1 MRRFG
6 PRLQPDME
14 DKSSVR
20 LAVGPE
26 IDAPDDGSK
35 RSLETAI
42 RRFKVSNALKQLE
55 KTGNKLKRVVAAHDP
70 TDVFYASGLHPKA
83 FETEPTGLS
92 VPHLLLELEDG
103 QRWGIT
109 DVSVGYSGGS
119 PPRVREFLK
128 AAGLNGDLAKAVAEY
143 WSFSDTDV
151 DLGKST
157 RNSEEE
163 PYYKLGGLPRAQG
176 SGYVVEL
183 TYPGLAQEF
192 RGDSTL
198 YQDQALHRKRLENWI
213 EFLES
218 EECPS
223 WARGA
228 RIARVFVDSQE
239 ARSQGFTINEEPVDI
254 VLEQGVVQL
263 WIVADAPRQSN
274 QQLTA
279 AQYAGLALADLESET
294 LTRLETAD
302 GRKVLWRFLVAQFGP
317 SRPRFI
323 DFGGVDEGRLQ
334 CVPTGS
340 EGRFIR
346 RPRPKVQQ
354 G

>member
-1 MRRFG
+1 MNWRVDFLRGTASITTVLALVSLPTIVRLNWAWVLFAALVVPGLFQYAKMRRFG

-198 YQDQALHRKRLENWI
+198 YQDQALHIGN
-213 EFLES
+213 
-218 EECPS
+218 
-223 WARGA
+223 
-228 RIARVFVDSQE
+228 
-239 ARSQGFTINEEPVDI
+239 
-254 VLEQGVVQL
+254 
-263 WIVADAPRQSN
+263 
-274 QQLTA
+274 
-279 AQYAGLALADLESET
+279 
-294 LTRLETAD
+294 
-302 GRKVLWRFLVAQFGP
+302 
-317 SRPRFI
+317 
-323 DFGGVDEGRLQ
+323 
-334 CVPTGS
+334 
-340 EGRFIR
+340 
-346 RPRPKVQQ
+346 
-354 G
+354 